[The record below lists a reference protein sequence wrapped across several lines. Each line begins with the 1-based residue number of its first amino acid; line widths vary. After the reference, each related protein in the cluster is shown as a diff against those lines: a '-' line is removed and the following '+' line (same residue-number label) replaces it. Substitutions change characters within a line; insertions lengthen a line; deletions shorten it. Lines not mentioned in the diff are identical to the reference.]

1 MVYVKILQIFGKKKK
16 KKKET
21 DRTGVNLMLPI
32 LMMTMTFTP
41 RFYGG
46 NGFPIPVM
54 KRTLASCNLDGYRSL
69 GHLRSPT

>member
-1 MVYVKILQIFGKKKK
+1 MVYVKILQIFGNKK

-41 RFYGG
+41 RFYGEMD
-46 NGFPIPVM
+46 F
-54 KRTLASCNLDGYRSL
+54 LY
-69 GHLRSPT
+69 LR

>member
-1 MVYVKILQIFGKKKK
+1 MVYVKILQIFGKKKE

-41 RFYGG
+41 RFYGEMD
-46 NGFPIPVM
+46 F
-54 KRTLASCNLDGYRSL
+54 LY
-69 GHLRSPT
+69 LR

>member
-1 MVYVKILQIFGKKKK
+1 MVYVKILQIFGKKK

-41 RFYGG
+41 RFYREMD
-46 NGFPIPVM
+46 F
-54 KRTLASCNLDGYRSL
+54 LY
-69 GHLRSPT
+69 LR

>member
-1 MVYVKILQIFGKKKK
+1 MVSVKILLIFGNKKK

-41 RFYGG
+41 RFYGEMD
-46 NGFPIPVM
+46 F
-54 KRTLASCNLDGYRSL
+54 LY
-69 GHLRSPT
+69 LR

>member
-1 MVYVKILQIFGKKKK
+1 MVSVKILLIFGNKK

-41 RFYGG
+41 RFYGEMD
-46 NGFPIPVM
+46 F
-54 KRTLASCNLDGYRSL
+54 LY
-69 GHLRSPT
+69 LR

>member
-1 MVYVKILQIFGKKKK
+1 MVYVKILQIFGNK

-41 RFYGG
+41 RFYGEMD
-46 NGFPIPVM
+46 F
-54 KRTLASCNLDGYRSL
+54 LY
-69 GHLRSPT
+69 LR

>member
-1 MVYVKILQIFGKKKK
+1 MVYVKILQIFGNKKK

-41 RFYGG
+41 RFYGEMD
-46 NGFPIPVM
+46 F
-54 KRTLASCNLDGYRSL
+54 LY
-69 GHLRSPT
+69 LR